1 MDYDTIKQAAL
12 RWDPDSRTELW
23 EQLQYSLKGL
33 SEEQIRFGEDRPLVQ
48 REEAQAKAARELGK
62 YGSILPQEMLSLPA
76 RERNKLAKEL
86 KRSIDEDIAGG
97 WVHDEEWEEA
107 WRIEIE
113 RRVRESDE
121 GKVKSIP
128 WEEVRKELW
137 GHIRRELKSAPKP
150 VSSFARR
157 YSATTP

>member
-12 RWDPDSRTELW
+12 GWPSDSRTELW

-33 SEEQIRFGEDRPLVQ
+33 SEEQIRFGEDLPLVQ
-48 REEAQAKAARELGK
+48 REEAQAKAARELWK
-62 YGSILPQEMLSLPA
+62 HGSILPQEMLSLPA

-86 KRSIDEDIAGG
+86 KRSIDEDIADG

-107 WRIEIE
+107 WRIAIE

-137 GHIRRELKSAPKP
+137 GHLR
-150 VSSFARR
+150 
-157 YSATTP
+157 